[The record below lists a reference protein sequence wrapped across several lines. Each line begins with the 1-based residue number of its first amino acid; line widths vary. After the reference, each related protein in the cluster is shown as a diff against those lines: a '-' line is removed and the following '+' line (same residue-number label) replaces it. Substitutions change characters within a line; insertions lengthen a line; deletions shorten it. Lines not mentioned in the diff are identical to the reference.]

1 MKQTNTLRKLKE
13 LSKHYARAREIP
25 LHQARDFVAKELG
38 LAHWNGLT
46 KAYEAEWSPTQ
57 DQLEKVERL
66 LNNSLPLAEDAGSDH
81 PSYLEASIFNM
92 GVQEGTLNGHK
103 YQITESLGDVRMYG
117 TGWNLHV
124 PEAPKKAACLEI
136 AKQIEHDEPIY
147 ETDFQH
153 QVLEVALTRSQ
164 QIRAGIASDW
174 PRRSTKPD
182 KDGRV
187 RHPIT
192 KANSDI
198 WYCYHCDASISGGQI
213 AKNLWHCPSCNA
225 SPLDIH
231 QTASWLDKGDIP
243 HKPISDS
250 DIQGRPDLMVE
261 IVDTRLKLD
270 LDAEKITLLIR
281 SALVEDAAN
290 ASERLGA
297 LFAEIDVDEDNDVW
311 INFHECLWPEH
322 KEPESALAVAELL
335 GIEVEQSSCLR
346 ELPFAWP
353 GLGEHTCSTIEYT
366 KMMLDAYA
374 EQRSDKSTE

>member
-46 KAYEAEWSPTQ
+46 KAYEAEWEPTQ

-66 LNNSLPLAEDAGSDH
+66 LNNLLPLAEDTGSDH
-81 PSYLEASIFNM
+81 PSYLKASIFNM

-103 YQITESLGDVRMYG
+103 YQITESLGNVRMYG

-124 PEAPKKAACLEI
+124 PEAPNKAPC
-136 AKQIEHDEPIY
+136 
-147 ETDFQH
+147 
-153 QVLEVALTRSQ
+153 LEVALTRSQ
-164 QIRAGIASDW
+164 EIRAGIATDW

-182 KDGRV
+182 KGGRV

-192 KANSDI
+192 KADSDI

-213 AKNLWHCPSCNA
+213 AKSLWHCPSCNA

-231 QTASWLDKGDIP
+231 QTASWLDEGNIP
-243 HKPISDS
+243 PKPISDS
-250 DIQGRPDLMVE
+250 DIHGRPDLIVE

-297 LFAEIDVDEDNDVW
+297 LFAEIGVDEGNDVW
-311 INFHECLWPEH
+311 INFHEYLWPEH

-335 GIEVEQSSCLR
+335 GIEVEQSLCLR

-353 GLGEHTCSTIEYT
+353 SLGEHTCSTIEYT
-366 KMMLDAYA
+366 KMMLDAHA